1 MKAQSSSS
9 QRRVATL
16 AAIYAALFCLTLWAA
31 YTDNLPTHLLKTI
44 PYYDKIGHLVLYFIP
59 SYLGHR
65 VLRNR
70 HFNAL
75 GLRLPIFPA
84 LFGLF
89 TVTEELI
96 QGFSPYRTLD
106 MVDLICGFVGIV
118 IGYGLAQH
126 HQQKMKAAL
135 TRNQVS

>member
-1 MKAQSSSS
+1 MKAQSPSS
-9 QRRVATL
+9 QRRVAIL
-16 AAIYAALFCLTLWAA
+16 AAIYAAMFCLTLWAA
-31 YTDNLPTHLLKTI
+31 YTDNLPTRLLNTI

-70 HFNAL
+70 HFRAL
-75 GLRLPIFPA
+75 GLRMPIFPT

-89 TVTEELI
+89 TLTEELI

-118 IGYGLAQH
+118 IGYGLAQRS
-126 HQQKMKAAL
+126 QSQIPTA
-135 TRNQVS
+135 RNRIS

>member
-1 MKAQSSSS
+1 MKAQSPSS
-9 QRRVATL
+9 QRRVAIL
-16 AAIYAALFCLTLWAA
+16 AAFYAAMFCLTLWAA
-31 YTDNLPTHLLKTI
+31 YTDNLPTHLLETI

-65 VLRNR
+65 VLKNR
-70 HFNAL
+70 HFTPL
-75 GLRLPIFPA
+75 GLRLPIFPT

-106 MVDLICGFVGIV
+106 MADLICGFVGIV
-118 IGYGLAQH
+118 VGYGLAQRS
-126 HQQKMKAAL
+126 QRGIED
-135 TRNQVS
+135 TVSNRIS